1 MLEEAGLG
9 APSYPT
15 VKRHLPVFAADDF
28 REALAAVCADHAG
41 LGTGVLV
48 LYDVT
53 TLFFETDTADEFR
66 VPGFSKERRLEP
78 QITIGLLVDASGFPL
93 RVQAFEG
100 NKAETTML
108 PTIEAFKAAHRLS
121 DVTIVADAGMVSAGN
136 QAAIEAAGLTY
147 ILGAKI
153 PNVPYQVDQWRK
165 THVGQDIPDG
175 HVFTQPWP
183 ANAKEKAAGQHDR
196 TIFYRYQADRARR
209 TLRGID
215 EQVGKAEQAVA
226 GKVPVKR
233 NRIVTLSGGDRAVN
247 RDLEAKARALAGI
260 KGYVTNLPD
269 PTADTVISAYH
280 QLWQV
285 EKSFRMSKHDL
296 QARPIYHRQRDSIEA
311 HLNIVFAA
319 LAVSRW
325 IEHHT
330 GWSIKRFVRTARRY
344 RTIEIQAGEQRITAA
359 DPLPT
364 DLHQALTAIR
374 KAAGAH

>member
-1 MLEEAGLG
+1 MTPTPRVSGRAYEIDQYRRDVRSSIFLQERSSSCVLEEAGLG

-100 NKAETTML
+100 NKAETTTML

-247 RDLEAKARALAGI
+247 RDLEAKARGAGRHQGLRHQPARPDRRHGDLRLPPALAG
-260 KGYVTNLPD
+260 GEVLPHVQ
-269 PTADTVISAYH
+269 T
-280 QLWQV
+280 
-285 EKSFRMSKHDL
+285 
-296 QARPIYHRQRDSIEA
+296 RPAS
-311 HLNIVFAA
+311 
-319 LAVSRW
+319 
-325 IEHHT
+325 
-330 GWSIKRFVRTARRY
+330 
-344 RTIEIQAGEQRITAA
+344 
-359 DPLPT
+359 
-364 DLHQALTAIR
+364 
-374 KAAGAH
+374 